1 MIGRAV
7 LALVLALVP
16 LSAPGEDQALHVL
29 AAGSLAGALGDIA
42 RTCSAQTGVNI
53 EIAFGP
59 SGGML
64 ERIEKGEPADI
75 FAYRQYGASAD
86 IVAREPLRPG
96 GAFRA
101 QTGCAP

>member
-7 LALVLALVP
+7 LALVLALAP
-16 LSAPGEDQALHVL
+16 LSAPGEDQALHAL

-42 RTCSAQTGVNI
+42 RTYSAQTGVNI
-53 EIAFGP
+53 ETAFGP

-75 FAYRQYGASAD
+75 FASANM
-86 IVAREPLRPG
+86 AHPLTLSRANRSGPG
-96 GAFRA
+96 VFSCA
-101 QTGCAP
+101 TGCAP